1 MHKRERVLLAAG
13 VSLLAT
19 TTVLVG
25 AASANAS
32 PNTNPNASPAS
43 PVVGHTYVNGNTT
56 TANTIAGFDRHKDGS
71 LTPIPGSPFAI
82 GGAGLGVGLGSQGAI
97 QSSADGRFLLA
108 VDAGSNQISVLR
120 VTGNGVPRP
129 VGAPVPSGGVQPVS
143 LAVSAEGLVYVANV
157 GVGGSNYT
165 GFRLSDDGR
174 LTPIPGSTVAVPEG
188 SGVGDVLFNAT
199 ADRLVGTRDNTSL
212 IDSFV
217 VRRDGR
223 LAAATG
229 SPFPAQSLG
238 PIGAEFRPTNPS
250 QLFVTNAH
258 AGAGN
263 GTVSAF
269 RVSRD
274 ATLTSIG
281 TSPFPDFQT
290 APCWVE
296 ISHDGRYLF
305 AVNTGSA
312 NLSRYSIA
320 RDGSLTLLGTTTFTN
335 GLGAVDA
342 RLSPDGR
349 TLSVTGGRGHV
360 LTTFAVNGG
369 DLTELPTSPTPLPA
383 AGAPTGL
390 VVL

>member
-1 MHKRERVLLAAG
+1 
-13 VSLLAT
+13 
-19 TTVLVG
+19 
-25 AASANAS
+25 
-32 PNTNPNASPAS
+32 
-43 PVVGHTYVNGNTT
+43 VGHTYVNGNTT

-157 GVGGSNYT
+157 GVGGSNN
-165 GFRLSDDGR
+165 
-174 LTPIPGSTVAVPEG
+174 